1 MKKTVKI
8 ILWSLA
14 GLLLLIVVA
23 VGVLVNVVVTPS
35 RLTPIVR
42 DMMPNYLTCQAD
54 VDEVELTYFSTFP
67 DFCFRLHN
75 FTLVN
80 PMEGAPSD
88 TLLSLQNLEAVV
100 NLSAWFDNEKIDI
113 KAFHLS
119 QGVANLYLSADSVAN
134 YDVFVSSD
142 TPEDTTSVVTID
154 EISLHQISFDG
165 ISATYVDETVG
176 MRAAIQNLTAAIEG
190 ESRLQKPQGDID
202 LNGSLAGV
210 QYADSAITL
219 DLQGLELPSCKLNV
233 DGMSNFGAN
242 LSTKIA
248 FVAVN
253 MAGAD
258 PLQTTLRG
266 IDVSNGELTIR
277 DNQLQKAGAE
287 VSLDSLALA
296 MSGSTNLAL
305 QLGRTTLQLPHAEAI
320 PDYSAQFK
328 ADVAAVT
335 FDMKP
340 DGRLLNHLP
349 MHVESTV
356 KAKADL
362 SEIHLSETSFRAAQE
377 ALKLR
382 ADVLLPDS
390 ITTKVDTHVELL
402 PTTISRLLALVPKA
416 YRQALTGIDVNGKL
430 GTLTADASVQMVGNE
445 PLAINALQIDTRV
458 TDLSYREGKKM
469 QAALGALDFSASYP
483 VENTKMESIK
493 QKQQAKRQK
502 ATNTRRRSSHAKRA
516 RFMSARLSGEK
527 IHFSMDDSMQVVAD
541 LPKARFNGT
550 FSDEILADAQSLP
563 FIAADFAF
571 DQLKAQVDTIA
582 LATHDLSGSM
592 TMADGMRGMKK
603 YYEASFE
610 CADVDIAMGKS
621 LHAQSGPLQLDASSV
636 YDHQQ
641 EDLLLRYNPLLNVS
655 LEKGNVEMAEVPY
668 PLEFPAI
675 DFDFNLGRFI
685 IRDGRLNY
693 GNSDF
698 KLTGEV
704 LHLREYLKKESDL
717 KADLKLKSRQ
727 TDVYQLMDLA
737 EQLVGPADSTAV
749 AQSDATVSADPF
761 MVPEAIDLKL
771 QTTIDRT
778 LVGENIFNNLGGQLS
793 IKDANLVLEEMGFS
807 SKAARMQLTALYR
820 SPKKDNLF
828 VGANFHLLDIEVAD
842 LIKMI
847 PEIDTIVPM
856 LRSFEGKAEF
866 HLAAETNLFGNYD
879 VKMSTLKATAA
890 VEGKDLVLLDGET
903 FSTISK
909 YLMFNKKTRN
919 NIDTLSVEM
928 AVNRRKATVYPMLI
942 GMDKYQAVISG
953 NHDLTGAMPFNYHV
967 SITDCPVVG
976 GHLGLD
982 IEGDLDDPEAFTYK
996 LVGCKYASLYKPEK
1010 RNITQAQTLELKSLI
1025 ANALKR
1031 TVKEQAKAE
1040 DNDLKVQEE

>member
-1 MKKTVKI
+1 MKKAVKI
-8 ILWSLA
+8 TLWSLV
-14 GLLLLIVVA
+14 GLVGILIVA
-23 VGVLVNVVVTPS
+23 VCVLVNVVVTPS

-42 DMMPNYLTCQAD
+42 DMLPKYLTCQAE

-75 FTLVN
+75 FKLIN
-80 PMEGAPSD
+80 PMEGAQSD
-88 TLLSLQNLEAVV
+88 TLLSLENLEAVV
-100 NLSAWFDNEKIDI
+100 NLSSWFNDEKVDI
-113 KAFHLS
+113 KAFRLS
-119 QGVANLYLSADSVAN
+119 NGVANLYLSPDSVAN

-142 TPEDTTSVVTID
+142 EPEDTTSVITID
-154 EISLHQISFDG
+154 EISLHQISFDAV
-165 ISATYVDETVG
+165 SATYVDATAG
-176 MRAAIQNLTAAIEG
+176 MHASVRNLNAAIEG
-190 ESRLQKPQGDID
+190 ESRLQKPQGDIEV
-202 LNGSLAGV
+202 NGSLSAI
-210 QYADSAITL
+210 QYADSTISL
-219 DLQGLELPSCKLNV
+219 DLQDLQSPSCKLNV
-233 DGMSNFGAN
+233 DGMTNFGAN

-248 FVAVN
+248 SLAVT
-253 MAGAD
+253 MPGTD
-258 PLQTTLRG
+258 PLQTSLQG
-266 IDVSNGELTIR
+266 INIANGELQIR
-277 DNQLQKAGAE
+277 DNLLQQAAAD
-287 VSLDSLALA
+287 VSLD
-296 MSGSTNLAL
+296 TLAL
-305 QLGRTTLQLPHAEAI
+305 QMSGANTLALHLGRTTLQLPHAEAT
-320 PDYSAQFK
+320 PDYATQFR
-328 ADVAAVT
+328 ADMASVT

-340 DGRLLNHLP
+340 DGRLLNHVP
-349 MHVESTV
+349 MRLESAV
-356 KAKADL
+356 RAKADL
-362 SEIHLSETSFRAAQE
+362 SEIHLTETSLQAAQE
-377 ALKLR
+377 SLSLR
-382 ADVLLPDS
+382 ADLLMPDS
-390 ITTKVDTHVELL
+390 LTTKVVTHFELQ

-416 YRQALTGIDVNGKL
+416 YRQSLAGIVVNGKL
-430 GTLTADASVQMVGNE
+430 GVLTADASVQMVGDK
-445 PLAINALQIDTRV
+445 PLTINSFQVDTRV
-458 TDLSYREGKKM
+458 SNLSYTEGKTM
-469 QAALGALDFSASYP
+469 QASLGSLDFSATYP
-483 VENTKMESIK
+483 VESPKMESMK
-493 QKQQAKRQK
+493 QKQQIKRQK
-502 ATNTRRRSSHAKRA
+502 ATNSRRRSSHAHHA
-516 RFMSARLSGEK
+516 RFMSARLNGEQ

-550 FSDEILADAQSLP
+550 FSDEILSDAQSLP

-571 DQLKAQVDTIA
+571 DQLRAQVDTIA
-582 LATHDLSGSM
+582 LATHDLNGSM
-592 TMADGMRGMKK
+592 TMADGMRHMKK
-603 YYEASFE
+603 YYEASFQ
-610 CADVDIAMGKS
+610 CADVDIAMGNE
-621 LHAQSGPLQLDASSV
+621 LHAVSGPLQLEASSV
-636 YDHQQ
+636 YDHEQ
-641 EDLLLRYNPLLNVS
+641 EDMLLRYNPVLNVS
-655 LEKGNVEMAEVPY
+655 LEKGNVAMAEVPY
-668 PLEFPAI
+668 PLSFPAI

-685 IRDGRLNY
+685 IRDGRLTY

-698 KLTGEV
+698 SLTGEV

-727 TDVYQLMDLA
+727 TDVYQLMDLV
-737 EQLVGPADSTAV
+737 EQLAGPTDSTAV
-749 AQSDATVSADPF
+749 AQTETAAADPF

-771 QTTIDRT
+771 ETSIDRT
-778 LVGENIFNNLGGQLS
+778 IVGENIFNNLGGHLS

-842 LIKMI
+842 LIKMV

-890 VEGKDLVLLDGET
+890 IEGKDLVLLDGET

-953 NHDLTGAMPFNYHV
+953 NHDLTGAMPFNYHI

-982 IEGDLDDPEAFTYK
+982 IDGDLDDPEAFTYK

-1025 ANALKR
+1025 ATALKR
-1031 TVKEQAKAE
+1031 TVKEQAKPE
-1040 DNDLKVQEE
+1040 DTDLQVQDE